1 MKHLDCGETAQQTVQ
16 AAESGCSGPSGVREG
31 DSARHERRR
40 FLARFAT
47 QERFSRREAPRATP
61 SHAKGSERESGG
73 SEALGR
79 RPTSPSGH
87 GPAPLGSRNR
97 WPRCGAKTRGG
108 TPCRAA
114 GAGLGG
120 RCCNHGGMGLG
131 PGRGHRL
138 VFLGTS
144 GLSELLFGGSGL
156 VRRRSEPWRVA
167 VVPLWIAEQLPAE
180 ALEDPAYCAHLL
192 RTGEFRWCNGKQAE
206 RLHRSWPQFI
216 GFRVALK
223 LLERGRVAWGHFA
236 FRADMARW
244 LRREAEPGADDVR
257 LEPAELLAA
266 MRAAGGPIT
275 KRSETEADDATA
287 TSDEV
292 QP

>member
-1 MKHLDCGETAQQTVQ
+1 M
-16 AAESGCSGPSGVREG
+16 
-31 DSARHERRR
+31 
-40 FLARFAT
+40 
-47 QERFSRREAPRATP
+47 
-61 SHAKGSERESGG
+61 
-73 SEALGR
+73 
-79 RPTSPSGH
+79 SPSGH
-87 GPAPLGSRNR
+87 GAAPLGSRNR

-131 PGRGHRL
+131 AGHGHRL

-144 GLSELLFGGSGL
+144 CLADLLFGGSGL
-156 VRRRSEPWRVA
+156 VRQRSEPWRVA
-167 VVPLWIAEQLPAE
+167 VVPLWVAEQLPAE
-180 ALEDPAYCAHLL
+180 ALEDPAYCTHLL
-192 RTGEFRWCNGKQAE
+192 RSGELRWCNGKQAQ

-236 FRADMARW
+236 FRADMTRW
-244 LRREAEPGADDVR
+244 LRREAEPCAGEVR

-266 MRAAGGPIT
+266 MRAAGDPIV
-275 KRSETEADDATA
+275 KRARSGTDG
-287 TSDEV
+287 TSKAPESAEV